1 MSKRPNIVHKPK
13 SNPKTGQA
21 RYQCTF
27 ILGGQANWQ
36 LHEMCRV
43 TGKTRSAMV
52 ESLILPNFALLFGKF
67 DEGLPFSRVVQETF
81 YSPDTVRQARRE
93 YDAGW
98 TEPVPLAIKALDKK
112 LQIKEMELDQTMIER
127 ASEERI
133 ERLKAHTK
141 KIELEHEVRIER
153 TRALAKERRSA

>member
-43 TGKTRSAMV
+43 TGKNRSAMV

-67 DEGLPFSRVVQETF
+67 DEGIPFSRVVQETY
-81 YSPDTVRQARRE
+81 YSPDVVRQARRE

-98 TEPVPLAIKALDKK
+98 AEPVPIEIKALDKK
-112 LQIKEMELDQTMIER
+112 LQIKELDMDIALIER
-127 ASEERI
+127 TSEERV
-133 ERLKAHTK
+133 ERLRADTEKRRLDQ
-141 KIELEHEVRIER
+141 ELRIER
-153 TRALAKERRSA
+153 TRAVANGGGKR